1 MNGGE
6 LFTHLNQH
14 EQFTEDQVR
23 VYIGEIVLALENL
36 HKVRWVFFLSQND
49 KIYLQVIIQKC
60 FEILTCVK
68 PFYELL
74 YKDITSCL
82 FFLVG
87 HYLQR
92 YQTGEYI
99 VGL

>member
-36 HKVRWVFFLSQND
+36 HKVRWAFFLSQNG
-49 KIYLQVIIQKC
+49 KNLLEVI
-60 FEILTCVK
+60 T
-68 PFYELL
+68 
-74 YKDITSCL
+74 
-82 FFLVG
+82 
-87 HYLQR
+87 
-92 YQTGEYI
+92 
-99 VGL
+99 

>member
-36 HKVRWVFFLSQND
+36 HKVRWVFFLSQNG
-49 KIYLQVIIQKC
+49 KNLLEVITKKC
-60 FEILTCVK
+60 F
-68 PFYELL
+68 
-74 YKDITSCL
+74 
-82 FFLVG
+82 
-87 HYLQR
+87 
-92 YQTGEYI
+92 
-99 VGL
+99 